1 MSSAAPPDAAELV
14 KALAGRQHVLVTG
27 ATGLIG
33 RRLTEA
39 LASAGHD
46 VTVLTRDPA
55 KAVVLRP
62 PFRLA
67 TGLDQIASAGRID
80 VMINLAGEPVANSLW
95 TRAKRR
101 RILSSRLRMTRN
113 LVRLIARLERRPA
126 LLISGSAVGWYG
138 AWQDECLTEFDGGK
152 RCFCHRVCDAWERAA
167 KKAER
172 YGVRVVRLRIGTV
185 LGTEGGLL
193 AGLLTPFNFGIGG
206 PIGNG
211 RQWVSWI
218 ARDDLVRLIAHII
231 MTPQLAG
238 PVNATAPE
246 PVRNAAFA
254 AELGRELRRPALL
267 RLPGGLLRR
276 LAGDMAEELLLSGQ
290 RVLPDKVQSSGFKF
304 RHETLP
310 SALAAILGGSRH
322 VESES
327 ESESDSD
334 AAAAGE
340 VHEASRTA
348 A

>member
-1 MSSAAPPDAAELV
+1 MQERMKSEAPLAARMRPRTLDEYIGQEHIVGEGKLLRRAIEADRLGSVILYGPSGVGKSA
-14 KALAGRQHVLVTG
+14 
-27 ATGLIG
+27 
-33 RRLTEA
+33 
-39 LASAGHD
+39 
-46 VTVLTRDPA
+46 
-55 KAVVLRP
+55 
-62 PFRLA
+62 
-67 TGLDQIASAGRID
+67 
-80 VMINLAGEPVANSLW
+80 
-95 TRAKRR
+95 
-101 RILSSRLRMTRN
+101 

-327 ESESDSD
+327 ESDSDSDSD